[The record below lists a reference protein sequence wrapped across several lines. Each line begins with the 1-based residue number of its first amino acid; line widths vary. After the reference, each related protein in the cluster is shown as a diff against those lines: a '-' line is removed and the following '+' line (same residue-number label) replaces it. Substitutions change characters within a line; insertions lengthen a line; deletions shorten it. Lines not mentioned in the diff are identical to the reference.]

1 MAVHCLF
8 SDLCSSGPG
17 SSGPGSSSPGSS
29 SSGSSSFG
37 SSRPGSSSPGSSSLG
52 SSGLGIII
60 AQFSFEDV
68 FFRVVAVTVVCH
80 SSVFVLF
87 LLRCSID
94 GLHKYYHN

>member
-8 SDLCSSGPG
+8 SDLCSSDPG

-29 SSGSSSFG
+29 APGSSS
-37 SSRPGSSSPGSSSLG
+37 SGSSSPGSSGPGSSGPG

-68 FFRVVAVTVVCH
+68 FFRVVAIILDFVCH

-94 GLHKYYHN
+94 GLHK